1 MRTKT
6 HSISSVGR
14 EKSMAQWIA
23 NDHFSFVA
31 EHTFNW
37 RQLLFIQAR
46 IYSNAENDLRIRTT
60 YIGVVSVMCSATNL
74 QLKHFPKLHKK
85 NDGEKPDTPKYGLW
99 RDAAVEESKLSN
111 DSNYFCEFEIRIK
124 TVKIKLAKRKRNQC
138 VSENEEETK
147 VKKSWIYQ
155 LAECCRLPLR
165 YGVYRIVLYIWVCWH
180 RRRLFILSI
189 LIAVSSHSA
198 RTVVS
203 SLIFSFFSFFF
214 FHFDSSLHL
223 AVFTF
228 ALDKRTRALYLI
240 YPRISLSV
248 YSVAGSFLTRRYF
261 LHLTF
266 NDSFLHTV
274 EIKRVLIKHKRK
286 STKYS
291 LSECVVYVA
300 RAPRH

>member
-111 DSNYFCEFEIRIK
+111 DSKLFLWVRNSYKNSKNKISEKKTEPMCEWKWRRNKSEK
-124 TVKIKLAKRKRNQC
+124 KLNISARWML
-138 VSENEEETK
+138 SPAT
-147 VKKSWIYQ
+147 SI
-155 LAECCRLPLR
+155 
-165 YGVYRIVLYIWVCWH
+165 
-180 RRRLFILSI
+180 RRL
-189 LIAVSSHSA
+189 
-198 RTVVS
+198 
-203 SLIFSFFSFFF
+203 
-214 FHFDSSLHL
+214 
-223 AVFTF
+223 
-228 ALDKRTRALYLI
+228 
-240 YPRISLSV
+240 
-248 YSVAGSFLTRRYF
+248 
-261 LHLTF
+261 
-266 NDSFLHTV
+266 
-274 EIKRVLIKHKRK
+274 
-286 STKYS
+286 
-291 LSECVVYVA
+291 
-300 RAPRH
+300 